1 MGKSNTRV
9 VARMGAGGEEL
20 GDPAQPGG
28 RWASTLGLRVRK
40 SSPGR
45 GGGRSCM
52 PGPGRS
58 NGKLALPWDIGKGK
72 TPQETS
78 SPVDAEGK
86 RGGGVQSPL
95 CGDTSCS
102 LAGTCLNT
110 KQRILDHPAQSE
122 SSEDQVTGKFLAG
135 LKDAIC
141 CSGEFSEE
149 VGRGQGVLGAFTVK
163 SCGNIFTAQL
173 KHHFLLGAC
182 PDPST

>member
-1 MGKSNTRV
+1 
-9 VARMGAGGEEL
+9 
-20 GDPAQPGG
+20 
-28 RWASTLGLRVRK
+28 
-40 SSPGR
+40 
-45 GGGRSCM
+45 M

-86 RGGGVQSPL
+86 RGGGVQIPL

-163 SCGNIFTAQL
+163 SCGNIFIITF
-173 KHHFLLGAC
+173 KHHSDSKCRATKTASGSQELSCFPNLSSLQPQRGLRQ
-182 PDPST
+182 